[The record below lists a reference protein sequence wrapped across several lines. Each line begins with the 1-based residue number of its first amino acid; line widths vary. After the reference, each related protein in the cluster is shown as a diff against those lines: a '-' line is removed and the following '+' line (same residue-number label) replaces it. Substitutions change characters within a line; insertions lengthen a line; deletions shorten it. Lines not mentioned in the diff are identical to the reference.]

1 VNFRNDRASSSH
13 AGSRREVPLRRRR
26 SLHRRAFRLALLLL
40 GWSLGL
46 ILIED
51 ARAAMPKRVIRMEV
65 TAYCPCTLCCG
76 PNAQGLTACGKPVTH
91 NHGRF
96 VAADAAVFNF
106 GTSLS
111 VPGYYGGQDVKVL
124 DRGGAIKGNKLDVF
138 FPTHAR
144 AKQWGRQHL
153 DVTVVEEF

>member
-1 VNFRNDRASSSH
+1 VKFRNDRAPH
-13 AGSRREVPLRRRR
+13 AGSRRDVPLRRRR
-26 SLHRRAFRLALLLL
+26 SLHGRAFRLALLLL

-46 ILIED
+46 ILIDD

-65 TAYCPCTLCCG
+65 TAYCPCTICCG

-91 NHGRF
+91 NRGRF

-111 VPGYYGGQDVKVL
+111 IPGYYGGQDVKVL

-138 FPTHAR
+138 FPTHER
-144 AKQWGRQHL
+144 AKKWGRQHL